1 MKAFQ
6 PAILRPPR
14 SRMLRRVT
22 RRNSRTKVESPAWG
36 GLPGHFG
43 LEDRP
48 EGRSAFSANGC
59 KEVGWR
65 LEIRALK
72 QARLEIN
79 RCDAA
84 VQRGHPDSVISPQY
98 IRSGNHRQPDLLGS
112 IYPPS
117 QVGLVIGALKFLAYR
132 FGMSEDCQCRPGSI
146 TRPPRQAVKKL
157 RRLDSDCTRVTM
169 PRLPAEYFPTLLRK
183 ETPCLL
189 TPLTFERKPGSRTRS
204 QVRRLRPRQY
214 RCRQRYRTSR
224 TAQNCGG
231 RPCKTRARKLTG
243 KRDGRRPFPAAGF
256 AAPPFFFAD
265 WRGGAKRRRP
275 FRKRGGGTA
284 RQK

>member
-1 MKAFQ
+1 
-6 PAILRPPR
+6 
-14 SRMLRRVT
+14 MLRRVT
-22 RRNSRTKVESPAWG
+22 RRNSRTKFESPALAR
-36 GLPGHFG
+36 LPGHFC
-43 LEDRP
+43 LENRA
-48 EGRSAFSANGC
+48 EWGSGFSANGC
-59 KEVGWR
+59 QEVGWR

-98 IRSGNHRQPDLLGS
+98 IPSGNHRQPDLLGS

-117 QVGLVIGALKFLAYR
+117 QVGLFIAALKFLAYR
-132 FGMSEDCQCRPGSI
+132 FGMGEDCQCRPGSI

-169 PRLPAEYFPTLLRK
+169 PRLPAEYFPASLRK
-183 ETPCLL
+183 EKPC
-189 TPLTFERKPGSRTRS
+189 PLTTLSATRKSGGRTSS

-231 RPCKTRARKLTG
+231 RPCKSRARKLTG
-243 KRDGRRPFPAAGF
+243 KRNGRWPFPAGGF
-256 AAPPFFFAD
+256 AAPPFVSAYCRA
-265 WRGGAKRRRP
+265 WQKRRRL
-275 FRKRGGGTA
+275 FRKRGW
-284 RQK
+284 